1 MMSFKTEQEE
11 FWAGN
16 FGNDYTDRNEGT
28 NWIASNTAFFAK
40 IFKST
45 GIVNSLT
52 EFGCNRGLNLKAI
65 RALLPDCKLNAIE
78 INEYAAKMVEKE
90 LGIDVFNGSL
100 FDYAPKTSADM
111 TLIKGVLIHLNPEFL
126 EQAYTKLYEGSSKYI
141 CIAEYYNPSPVT
153 ISYRG
158 HEDRLFKRDFA
169 GEMMKKY
176 PDLTLVDYGFTYH
189 KDPLF
194 PQDDL
199 TWFLMKK
206 N

>member
-1 MMSFKTEQEE
+1 MSFKTEQEK

-16 FGNDYTDRNEGT
+16 FGDDYTDRNEGI
-28 NWIASNTAFFAK
+28 NWIASNTAFFAR

-45 GIVNSLT
+45 GVVNSLT

-65 RALLPDCKLNAIE
+65 NALLPDCKLNAIE
-78 INEYAAKMVEKE
+78 INDYAAKMVEEE
-90 LGIDVFNGSL
+90 LGIDVFNGSI
-100 FDYAPKTSADM
+100 FDYTPKTPAEM
-111 TLIKGVLIHLNPEFL
+111 TCIKGVLIHLNPEFL
-126 EQAYTKLYEGSSKYI
+126 EQTYTKLYEGSSKYI

-169 GEMMKKY
+169 GEIMAKY

>member
-1 MMSFKTEQEE
+1 MSFKTEQEE

>member
-1 MMSFKTEQEE
+1 MNFKTEQEE
-11 FWAGN
+11 FWAGD
-16 FGNDYTDRNEGT
+16 FGNEYTDRNEGI

-45 GIVNSLT
+45 GNVNSVT

-65 RALLPDCKLNAIE
+65 RALLPDCKLSGVE
-78 INEYAAKMVEKE
+78 INDYAAKMVEKE
-90 LGIDVFNGSL
+90 LGINVFNGSL
-100 FDYAPKTSADM
+100 FDYSSKTPAEM
-111 TLIKGVLIHLNPEFL
+111 TLIKGVLIHLNPKFL
-126 EQAYTKLYEGSSKYI
+126 DQAYTKLYEVSSKYI

-169 GEMMKKY
+169 GEMINKY
-176 PDLTLVDYGFTYH
+176 DDLTLVDYGFAYH